1 MNKIPKIILLLV
13 LALVILATGCTETGA
28 AVGDRAP
35 DFQLQDLEGN
45 EVSLSSLRGSPI
57 LLNFWA
63 TWCPP
68 CRLEMP
74 FIQEVYQ
81 EWTDKGLVIL
91 AIDMG
96 ESAATVRD
104 FMQNNNYTIPVLLDT
119 RRVVS
124 QKYNVTAIPT
134 TFFIDRNGVIQDKLI
149 GPFPSKD
156 SMVLYVKRILT
167 R

>member
-96 ESAATVRD
+96 ESAATVRE

>member
-1 MNKIPKIILLLV
+1 MNKIPKIMLV
-13 LALVILATGCTETGA
+13 LALAMVILATGCIETGA
-28 AVGDRAP
+28 AVGDRAA
-35 DFQLQDLEGN
+35 DFQLRDLEGN

-91 AIDMG
+91 AIDIG

-104 FMQNNNYTIPVLLDT
+104 FMQNSNYTIPVLLDT

-134 TFFIDRNGVIQDKLI
+134 TYFIDRNGVIQDKLI
-149 GPFPSKD
+149 GAFPSKD
-156 SMVLYVKRILT
+156 SMVLYVERLLG

>member
-63 TWCPP
+63 TWCPT

-91 AIDMG
+91 AIDIG
-96 ESAATVRD
+96 ESTATVRE

>member
-96 ESAATVRD
+96 ESTATVRE

>member
-45 EVSLSSLRGSPI
+45 EVSLSSLRGNPI

-96 ESAATVRD
+96 ESTATVRE

>member
-1 MNKIPKIILLLV
+1 MNKIPKIMLLLV

-63 TWCPP
+63 TWCPT

>member
-28 AVGDRAP
+28 VVGDRAP

-63 TWCPP
+63 TWCPT

>member
-63 TWCPP
+63 TWCPT

-96 ESAATVRD
+96 ESTATVRE